1 MDSVLE
7 TMKGL
12 NPFHVKKV
20 FKWKQGHEE
29 DKWAEKAVEA
39 ILKKLKKQEKMYD
52 TLQRQLL
59 FPGNQEPCVTI
70 PRSKDG
76 RLQVWHKKG
85 LPHVTCCRVWRFP
98 DLQSYHELKP
108 EPWCKHPFM

>member
-29 DKWAEKAVEA
+29 DKWAEKAVDAYEDFFELTHQGEA
-39 ILKKLKKQEKMYD
+39 LNLNEFATWIAD
-52 TLQRQLL
+52 TRD
-59 FPGNQEPCVTI
+59 V
-70 PRSKDG
+70 
-76 RLQVWHKKG
+76 
-85 LPHVTCCRVWRFP
+85 
-98 DLQSYHELKP
+98 
-108 EPWCKHPFM
+108 